1 MRHEP
6 LQRTYR
12 KNPDVV
18 YRVIAGEA
26 ILIPISRETQGAGRM
41 LTLNET
47 GAFVWERL
55 DGKRP
60 LEEILRELR
69 DEYAVNGET
78 ACRDLLELVSSLEET
93 GAVLPTGR
101 RNQLPV

>member
-1 MRHEP
+1 MI
-6 LQRTYR
+6 YR

-47 GAFVWERL
+47 GAFIWERL
-55 DGKRP
+55 DGEHR
-60 LEEILRELR
+60 LEEILEAIRTEF
-69 DEYAVNGET
+69 EVEEET
-78 ACRDLLELVSSLEET
+78 ARRDLLELISSLEEA
-93 GAVLPTGR
+93 GAVLPAPGQANR
-101 RNQLPV
+101 R

>member
-1 MRHEP
+1 MI
-6 LQRTYR
+6 YR

-47 GAFVWERL
+47 GAFIWERL
-55 DGKRP
+55 DGKRR
-60 LEEILRELR
+60 LEEILEEIR
-69 DEYAVNGET
+69 DEFEVEEDEAL
-78 ACRDLLELVSSLEET
+78 RDLLEMIAELEKA
-93 GAVLPTGR
+93 GAIRPQEAEASR
-101 RNQLPV
+101 S